1 MSAVPK
7 GAVVALKW
15 LAIAFAVYVV
25 IKNPT
30 LAADIIKSVWSALV
44 SIAEAII
51 TLFDHLLGRK

>member
-15 LAIAFAVYVV
+15 LAIAFGVYVV
-25 IKNPT
+25 IKDPT
-30 LAADIIKSVWSALV
+30 LAATVIKSIWSALV

>member
-1 MSAVPK
+1 MPK

-15 LAIAFAVYVV
+15 LAIAFGVYVV
-25 IKNPT
+25 IKDPT
-30 LAADIIKSVWSALV
+30 LAATIIKSVWSALV